1 VRWNLLLATVA
12 ASWGF
17 VSVIAAAVDLRPE
30 VLVFWRCLLAAA
42 SLPLLLV
49 VLRRLASFR
58 LDRHRVR
65 ILLLGVLLAAHWFLF
80 FAAIKRSSVA
90 VAILTVYTAPI
101 FVAFLAPRLLRERRS
116 RVGLAALAIS
126 VPGLVLIALAG
137 EGGVR
142 PDAVAI
148 AFGLGA
154 AVTYALLIVGVKS
167 VTRDVSPFVLAFW
180 QYVIVAAA
188 LAPFLAAADSTV
200 PSGDEWLSV
209 LVLGLVL
216 TGGMGALYVWNL
228 RHVTAQAAGLL
239 AYLEPVSAS
248 VLAWAILGQALG
260 WQVALGGAAVLAGGA
275 LVVVYEGTD
284 ARSVEAPVLVPE
296 ERPATALGSK

>member
-1 VRWNLLLATVA
+1 VRWNLLLASVA

-17 VSVIAAAVDLRPE
+17 VSVIAAAVELRPE

-42 SLPLLLV
+42 SLPLLLL
-49 VLRRLASFR
+49 VLRRLSSLR
-58 LDRHRVR
+58 LDRHRAR
-65 ILLLGVLLAAHWFLF
+65 IVVLGVLLALHWFLF

-126 VPGLVLIALAG
+126 APGLVLIALAG
-137 EGGVR
+137 EGGAR

-148 AFGLGA
+148 AYGLGA

-180 QYVIVAAA
+180 QYVIVVAA
-188 LAPFLAAADSTV
+188 LAPFLA
-200 PSGDEWLSV
+200 
-209 LVLGLVL
+209 
-216 TGGMGALYVWNL
+216 
-228 RHVTAQAAGLL
+228 
-239 AYLEPVSAS
+239 
-248 VLAWAILGQALG
+248 
-260 WQVALGGAAVLAGGA
+260 GGARAVPNGTNGPQCCSSGSSSR
-275 LVVVYEGTD
+275 EGW
-284 ARSVEAPVLVPE
+284 ARSTSGTS
-296 ERPATALGSK
+296 AT